1 MNNSAG
7 KRNAKYPIQT
17 LKKALEVVEV
27 LHKSGGA
34 MGISDIDEHVGI
46 GKSTVHRV
54 LDTLMTYNY
63 VEKAENSTKYRLSW
77 KFFEVGQSIPA
88 QRNLLNLDTDA
99 LRTICDK
106 YDESV
111 NVGIHSEDS
120 MIIISRLAP
129 KSNMAANVPIG
140 SKLPLHASS
149 MGKIAICEY
158 SEAELRNIFPCD
170 ALTQYT
176 PNTVKTFDELVAQ
189 LAEIRQ
195 QGYSI
200 DDQELYLGI
209 TCVAMPI
216 KDYDMKTV
224 AAVSVSGTSS
234 RLNPSKI
241 GALLEDLKAICQDM
255 SAFMGH
261 GKP

>member
-1 MNNSAG
+1 MDNSSV
-7 KRNAKYPIQT
+7 KHKAKYPIQT
-17 LKKALEVVEV
+17 LEKALEVVEV

-46 GKSTVHRV
+46 GKSTIHRV
-54 LDTLMTYNY
+54 LDTLMSYNY
-63 VEKAENSTKYRLSW
+63 VEQAEDSTKYRLSW

-88 QRNLLNLDTDA
+88 QRNLLNLNTDA
-99 LRTICDK
+99 LKDICEK
-106 YDESV
+106 YGESV

-120 MIIISRLAP
+120 MVIISRLVP

-149 MGKIAICEY
+149 MGKIAICEFDE
-158 SEAELRNIFPCD
+158 SELRKIFPD
-170 ALTQYT
+170 DELIPQT
-176 PNTVKTFDELVAQ
+176 PNTIKTFDELVAH
-189 LAEIRQ
+189 LKKTRQ

-216 KDYDMKTV
+216 KDYNMKTV

-234 RLNPSKI
+234 RMNLNKI
-241 GALLEDLKAICQDM
+241 FEILDDLSLACKEM

-261 GKP
+261 GG

>member
-7 KRNAKYPIQT
+7 KRKAKYPIQT
-17 LKKALEVVEV
+17 LKKALEVIEV
-27 LHKSGGA
+27 LHKSGGT
-34 MGISDIDEHVGI
+34 MGISEIDERVGI

-54 LDTLMTYNY
+54 LDTLMMHNY
-63 VEKAENSTKYRLSW
+63 VEKAEDSAKYRLSW
-77 KFFEVGQSIPA
+77 KLFEIGQSVPA
-88 QRNLLNLDTDA
+88 QRNLLNLNTDA
-99 LRTICDK
+99 LKEICDK

-120 MIIISRLAP
+120 MIIIARLAP

-140 SKLPLHASS
+140 SKLPLHASA
-149 MGKIAICEY
+149 MGKVAICEY
-158 SEAELRNIFPCD
+158 REAELREIFPCD
-170 ALTQYT
+170 ALKQYT
-176 PNTVKTFDELVAQ
+176 PNTVKTFAELAAQ
-189 LAEIRQ
+189 LAEVRQ
-195 QGYSI
+195 QGYSV

-216 KDYDMKTV
+216 KDYDLKTV

-234 RLNPSKI
+234 RLNLNKI
-241 GALLEDLKAICQDM
+241 LAMLEDLKVACREM

-261 GKP
+261 GK